1 MVNIIVKKN
10 VNAINTE
17 IIDSTNNVFP
27 MSSNNP
33 LILPSTN
40 GSNIALSKRYRK
52 AMRIVWIVGIDTNI
66 STDRITAFP
75 VITEADEEKFF
86 IVLILSVS
94 KDPTKGI
101 LFCISLF
108 TVSLTVPL
116 TDHVMTPLTDMK
128 ILYNSRIIEVD
139 PIKVSRMRSAILA
152 KEVGGWILLIKSNI
166 NAAII
171 AGINI
176 FPANTV
182 VNEANSIT
190 AGFQEVIKN
199 APPEAAIPSVKIG

>member
-10 VNAINTE
+10 VKAINTE
-17 IIDSTNNVFP
+17 IIDSTNSVFP

-40 GSNIALSKRYRK
+40 GSKIALSKRYRK

-101 LFCISLF
+101 LFWISLF

-128 ILYNSRIIEVD
+128 ILYNSRIIEVE

-152 KEVGGWILLIKSNI
+152 KEVGG
-166 NAAII
+166 
-171 AGINI
+171 
-176 FPANTV
+176 
-182 VNEANSIT
+182 
-190 AGFQEVIKN
+190 
-199 APPEAAIPSVKIG
+199 